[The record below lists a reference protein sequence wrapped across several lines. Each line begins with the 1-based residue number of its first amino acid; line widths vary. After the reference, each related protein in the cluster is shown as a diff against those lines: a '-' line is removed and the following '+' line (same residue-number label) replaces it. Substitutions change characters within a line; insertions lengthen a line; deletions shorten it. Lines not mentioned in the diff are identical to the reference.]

1 MDEEKNARIIVGASE
16 VAGDRR
22 HLYLLFERSNGIR
35 IVVRGGPDTRPEG
48 NDLANLAESTLL
60 GSEKFGHLVVDA
72 APYVPPYE
80 AALKRQQDGTFVPVP
95 FEQADPNDPSLTRN
109 AQGDLIRQTIVAPD
123 WQGPGEKHER
133 TVAWTGTDQ
142 ELATKLEAAV
152 QAGRQIND
160 AKLEYSPL
168 YNNSNGVVGNLMKA
182 VGVKP
187 VLPKDTEGEP
197 VKAPDFGEDLYQDVG
212 LASNRSGYRF
222 NGTQWYDEDDR
233 KIAPPKSGQPV
244 VPQDPGEPK
253 RGSSDG
259 FKLSAADQ
267 QPEDPLFGQILE
279 GVRRIDASLGRT
291 PDAASERMTWGLYA
305 LAKEQRMERVD
316 DIALGRAGTRAA
328 AGEYVFLIQGD
339 PAGSIYRREQ
349 MRTADAVEA
358 TVEQSQARV
367 QAAEHAHATALKME
381 PEEPVRQQQF
391 GPVRA

>member
-1 MDEEKNARIIVGASE
+1 MP
-16 VAGDRR
+16 VA
-22 HLYLLFERSNGIR
+22 
-35 IVVRGGPDTRPEG
+35 
-48 NDLANLAESTLL
+48 
-60 GSEKFGHLVVDA
+60 
-72 APYVPPYE
+72 
-80 AALKRQQDGTFVPVP
+80 
-95 FEQADPNDPSLTRN
+95 FEQADPNDPSLARN

-123 WQGPGEKHER
+123 WQGAGEKHER

-182 VGVKP
+182 AGVKP
-187 VLPKDTEGEP
+187 VLPIDTEGEP

-222 NGTQWYDEDDR
+222 NGTQWHDEDDR

-267 QPEDPLFGQILE
+267 QPEDPLFSRCRRLASRPTVHLGWGSVTADKVVMVDQVPRVFVATDGFKPQLSPVAASSRSIYVLQRQLKA
-279 GVRRIDASLGRT
+279 GHDSGRKAAIFPGPQTRRIGMFLTKQHLATARTLGLAIVAT
-291 PDAASERMTWGLYA
+291 LGLGACATY
-305 LAKEQRMERVD
+305 D
-316 DIALGRAGTRAA
+316 DD
-328 AGEYVFLIQGD
+328 F
-339 PAGSIYRREQ
+339 
-349 MRTADAVEA
+349 
-358 TVEQSQARV
+358 ARV
-367 QAAEHAHATALKME
+367 NSRLDRLDTQVQGAAQSAEAANQSAQQANQRLDQIEGR
-381 PEEPVRQQQF
+381 VQQLEAA
-391 GPVRA
+391 PRRAPRG